1 MVLVLAIIINGIEDY
16 CKQKNRINMSFKEA
30 MDLVELPVVTF
41 YNGDKKFNFLLD
53 TGATISVINSNIL
66 DNFTHEKVEYTGILW
81 GMEGNKIN
89 VSYIKA
95 SLIYKDKTY
104 EENFQVV
111 DMTASFNAVKAESG
125 VTLSGILGNSF
136 FKKYQYVLDFNSLI
150 AYSKE

>member
-66 DNFTHEKVEYTGILW
+66 DNFTHEKVEYT
-81 GMEGNKIN
+81 
-89 VSYIKA
+89 
-95 SLIYKDKTY
+95 
-104 EENFQVV
+104 
-111 DMTASFNAVKAESG
+111 
-125 VTLSGILGNSF
+125 
-136 FKKYQYVLDFNSLI
+136 
-150 AYSKE
+150 

>member
-66 DNFTHEKVEYTGILW
+66 DNFTHEKIESTGILW

-150 AYSKE
+150 AYSKK